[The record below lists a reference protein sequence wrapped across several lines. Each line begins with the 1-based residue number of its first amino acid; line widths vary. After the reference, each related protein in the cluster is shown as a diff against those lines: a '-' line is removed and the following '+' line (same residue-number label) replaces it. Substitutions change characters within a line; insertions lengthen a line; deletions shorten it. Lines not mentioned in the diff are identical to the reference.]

1 MLLDIDNFILLC
13 FGFFVVA
20 TLYSSV
26 GFGGGSSYLALLAL
40 FLTEFYAIRSI
51 ALLCNLVVV
60 SGSCFLYYK
69 KGLFEI
75 KKFLP
80 FVITSIPLSFLGA
93 SFRLKEHVFFIILG
107 ITLIVSSVALVV
119 QTLRN
124 RGQSEPHRKYPVF
137 VNYLLGGAIGF
148 LAGLVG
154 IGGGIFLAPVLNH
167 LRWEKSLTIAALTSF
182 FILVNSISGL
192 GGLVVNDT
200 FQVPVLYAL
209 GLMFVVLLGGQL
221 GARITLRKLSG
232 NGIKRLT
239 ALLVFSVGIRVLLVN
254 GFQINF

>member
-1 MLLDIDNFILLC
+1 MLLDLDSFILLC
-13 FGFFVVA
+13 LGFFVVA

-40 FLTEFYAIRSI
+40 VLTEFYAIRSI

-60 SGSCFLYYK
+60 SGGCYLFYK

-75 KKFLP
+75 RKFLP

-93 SFRLKEHVFFIILG
+93 SFRLKENVFFIILG
-107 ITLIVSSVALVV
+107 LTLIVSSVALVI
-119 QTLRN
+119 QTLNN
-124 RGQSEPHRKYPVF
+124 RHKTETHRKYPVF
-137 VNYLLGGAIGF
+137 VNYFLGGVIGF

-154 IGGGIFLAPVLNH
+154 IGGGIFLAPILNH

-192 GGLVVNDT
+192 SGLVLNDT
-200 FQVPVLYAL
+200 FQVPATYAIV
-209 GLMFVVLLGGQL
+209 LMFVVLLGGQL
-221 GARITLRKLSG
+221 GTRITLQKLSG

-254 GFQINF
+254 GLQINF

>member
-1 MLLDIDNFILLC
+1 MDFNNFLLLC
-13 FGFFVVA
+13 MGFFVVA

-40 FLTEFYAIRSI
+40 VLTEFYAIRSI

-60 SGSCFLYYK
+60 SGSCFLFYK

-75 KKFLP
+75 RKFLP

-93 SFRLKEHVFFIILG
+93 SFRLNENVFFIILG
-107 ITLIVSSVALVV
+107 ITLIVSSVALVI
-119 QTLRN
+119 QTLKN
-124 RGQSEPHRKYPVF
+124 RHKTEIHRKYPVI
-137 VNYLLGGAIGF
+137 VNYFLGGVIGF

-154 IGGGIFLAPVLNH
+154 IGGGIFLAPILNH

-192 GGLVVNDT
+192 SGLVLNDT
-200 FQVPVLYAL
+200 FQVPVTYAIV
-209 GLMFVVLLGGQL
+209 LMFVVLLGGQL
-221 GARITLRKLSG
+221 GTRITLRKLSG

-254 GFQINF
+254 GLQINF

>member
-1 MLLDIDNFILLC
+1 MDFNNFLLLC
-13 FGFFVVA
+13 MGFFVVA

-40 FLTEFYAIRSI
+40 VLTEFYAIRSI

-60 SGSCFLYYK
+60 SGSCFLFYK

-75 KKFLP
+75 RKFLP

-93 SFRLKEHVFFIILG
+93 SFRLNENVFFIILG
-107 ITLIVSSVALVV
+107 ITLIVSSAALVI
-119 QTLRN
+119 QTLNN
-124 RGQSEPHRKYPVF
+124 RHKTEIHRKYPVIA
-137 VNYLLGGAIGF
+137 NYILGGVIGF

-154 IGGGIFLAPVLNH
+154 IGGGIFLAPILNH

-192 GGLVVNDT
+192 SGLFLNDT
-200 FQVPVLYAL
+200 FQVPVTYAIV
-209 GLMFVVLLGGQL
+209 LMFVVLLGGQL
-221 GARITLRKLSG
+221 GTRITLRKLSG

-254 GFQINF
+254 GLQINF